1 LFFGNCAIKTIPIFV
16 KSDDLDKKHK
26 KVLKKQREGCI
37 LRTWN
42 SSTSKELENKILEQF
57 HLKRREKKLR
67 PLFFLPKDGTVP
79 QIRRKIM
86 KAKKVVTVGLAAA
99 LAASVIAGCGSSGGD
114 GTGSSGKT
122 EITIYQSKIEAN
134 EGYKKAIE
142 AYEAT
147 HPDVTINL
155 EAVTGN
161 DFSASLKAKMQS
173 DPPTIFSVGGFQ
185 DLKDYGDIL
194 EDVSDMEVLDYALDG
209 TTDMFTQDGKVL
221 AVPLYMEGYGFVVN
235 RQIFEDAG
243 VDFDSMMTFEGM
255 KEGFDT
261 LKEKIDSGEMKEKY
275 PNLEAVMEYPTKE
288 LWIAGDHD
296 ANVALTHEFASAKDA
311 YAADTMEGTGF
322 ADYKTMVDFQAG
334 YTTNADNTANL
345 NSVDYTTSLEGG
357 LAIER
362 VAAIK
367 QGNWV
372 APAVETTDPEVLEKL
387 DMLPYSVPGYSDGK
401 YFVGVSGY
409 WAINSTVSD
418 EKKEAAKDFIN
429 WLYTSEEG
437 QKIVVEDCKFV
448 PPYNN
453 FGELKAS
460 DPLSQRIMDANEA
473 GDTMDGWVYSGAPNT
488 WGQQAAGVEVQKYL
502 AGQATW
508 DEVTQS
514 CIDQWATMREAQK

>member
-1 LFFGNCAIKTIPIFV
+1 MKTKRVAAMGILVAI
-16 KSDDLDKKHK
+16 
-26 KVLKKQREGCI
+26 
-37 LRTWN
+37 
-42 SSTSKELENKILEQF
+42 
-57 HLKRREKKLR
+57 
-67 PLFFLPKDGTVP
+67 
-79 QIRRKIM
+79 M
-86 KAKKVVTVGLAAA
+86 AAMA
-99 LAASVIAGCGSSGGD
+99 AGCSNGGGSDSA
-114 GTGSSGKT
+114 KT

-142 AYEAT
+142 AYEAA
-147 HPDVTINL
+147 HPDVKINL

-161 DFSASLKAKMQS
+161 DFGASLKAKMQS

-194 EDVSDMEVLDYALDG
+194 EDVSDLELLNHALEG
-209 TTDMFTQDGKVL
+209 TTDMFTKDGKIL

-243 VDFDSMMTFEGM
+243 VDFDSMMTFDGM
-255 KEGFDT
+255 KAGFDT
-261 LKEKIDSGEMKEKY
+261 LKSKIENGEMKEKY

-296 ANVALTHEFASAKDA
+296 ANVALTHDFSTAQEA
-311 YAADTMEGTGF
+311 YDSDTLAGTGF

-372 APAVETTDPEVLEKL
+372 APAVETTDSAVLEKL

-409 WAINSTVSD
+409 WAIHSGATD
-418 EKKEAAKDFIN
+418 EQKKVAKDFIN
-429 WLYTSEEG
+429 WMYSDAEG
-437 QKIVVEDCKFV
+437 QKIVVENCKFV
-448 PPYNN
+448 PPYDN
-453 FGELKAS
+453 FGDLKAS
-460 DPLSQRIMDANEA
+460 DPLSQRIMDANAA
-473 GDTMDGWVYSGAPNT
+473 GNTMNGWVYSGAPNT

-502 AGQATW
+502 AGEATW
-508 DEVTQS
+508 EEVTKS
-514 CIDQWATMREAQK
+514 CIAQWETMRAAQK

>member
-1 LFFGNCAIKTIPIFV
+1 MKT
-16 KSDDLDKKHK
+16 KK
-26 KVLKKQREGCI
+26 
-37 LRTWN
+37 
-42 SSTSKELENKILEQF
+42 
-57 HLKRREKKLR
+57 
-67 PLFFLPKDGTVP
+67 
-79 QIRRKIM
+79 
-86 KAKKVVTVGLAAA
+86 AAA
-99 LAASVIAGCGSSGGD
+99 MGILVAITAAMAAGCGNGG
-114 GTGSSGKT
+114 GSDSAKT

-142 AYEAT
+142 AYEAS
-147 HPDVTINL
+147 HPDVKINL

-161 DFSASLKAKMQS
+161 DFGASLKAKMQS

-194 EDVSDMEVLDYALDG
+194 EDVSDLELLNHALEG
-209 TTDMFTQDGKVL
+209 TTDMFTKDGKIL

-243 VDFDSMMTFEGM
+243 VDFDSMMTFDGM
-255 KEGFDT
+255 KAGFDT
-261 LKEKIDSGEMKEKY
+261 LKSKIENGEMKEKY

-296 ANVALTHEFASAKDA
+296 ANVALTHDFSTAQEA
-311 YAADTMEGTGF
+311 YDSDTLAGKGF

-372 APAVETTDPEVLEKL
+372 APAVETTDSAVLEKL

-409 WAINSTVSD
+409 WAIHSGATD
-418 EKKEAAKDFIN
+418 EQKKVAKDFIN
-429 WLYTSEEG
+429 WMYSDAEG
-437 QKIVVEDCKFV
+437 QKIVVENCKFV
-448 PPYNN
+448 PPYDN
-453 FGELKAS
+453 FGDLKAS
-460 DPLSQRIMDANEA
+460 DPLSQRIMDANAA
-473 GDTMDGWVYSGAPNT
+473 GNTMNGWVYSGAPNT

-502 AGQATW
+502 AGEATW
-508 DEVTQS
+508 EEVTKS
-514 CIDQWATMREAQK
+514 CIAQWETMRAAQK

>member
-1 LFFGNCAIKTIPIFV
+1 MKTKRVAAMGILVAI
-16 KSDDLDKKHK
+16 
-26 KVLKKQREGCI
+26 
-37 LRTWN
+37 
-42 SSTSKELENKILEQF
+42 
-57 HLKRREKKLR
+57 
-67 PLFFLPKDGTVP
+67 
-79 QIRRKIM
+79 M
-86 KAKKVVTVGLAAA
+86 AAMA
-99 LAASVIAGCGSSGGD
+99 AGCSNGGGSDSA
-114 GTGSSGKT
+114 KT

-142 AYEAT
+142 AYEAA
-147 HPDVTINL
+147 HPDVKINL

-161 DFSASLKAKMQS
+161 DFGASLKAKMQS

-194 EDVSDMEVLDYALDG
+194 EDVSDLELLNHALEG
-209 TTDMFTQDGKVL
+209 TTDMFTKDGKIL

-243 VDFDSMMTFEGM
+243 VDFDSMMTFDGM
-255 KEGFDT
+255 KAGFDT
-261 LKEKIDSGEMKEKY
+261 LKSKIENGEMKEKY

-296 ANVALTHEFASAKDA
+296 ANVALTHDFSTAQEA
-311 YAADTMEGTGF
+311 YDSDTLAGTGF

-372 APAVETTDPEVLEKL
+372 APAVETTDSAVLEKL

-409 WAINSTVSD
+409 WAIHSGATD
-418 EKKEAAKDFIN
+418 EQKKVAKDFIN
-429 WLYTSEEG
+429 WMYSDAEG
-437 QKIVVEDCKFV
+437 QKIVVENCKFV
-448 PPYNN
+448 PPYDN
-453 FGELKAS
+453 FGDLKAS
-460 DPLSQRIMDANEA
+460 DPLSQRIMDANA
-473 GDTMDGWVYSGAPNT
+473 VGNTMNGWVYSGAPNT

-502 AGQATW
+502 AGEATW
-508 DEVTQS
+508 EEVTKS
-514 CIDQWATMREAQK
+514 CIAQWETMRAAQK

>member
-1 LFFGNCAIKTIPIFV
+1 MKTKRVAAMGILVAI
-16 KSDDLDKKHK
+16 
-26 KVLKKQREGCI
+26 
-37 LRTWN
+37 
-42 SSTSKELENKILEQF
+42 
-57 HLKRREKKLR
+57 
-67 PLFFLPKDGTVP
+67 
-79 QIRRKIM
+79 M
-86 KAKKVVTVGLAAA
+86 AAMA
-99 LAASVIAGCGSSGGD
+99 AGCSNGGGSDSA
-114 GTGSSGKT
+114 KT

-142 AYEAT
+142 AYEAS
-147 HPDVTINL
+147 HPDVKINL

-161 DFSASLKAKMQS
+161 DFGASLKAKMQS

-194 EDVSDMEVLDYALDG
+194 EDVSDLELLNHALEG
-209 TTDMFTQDGKVL
+209 TTDMFTKDGKIL

-243 VDFDSMMTFEGM
+243 VDFDSMMTFDGM
-255 KEGFDT
+255 KAGFDT
-261 LKEKIDSGEMKEKY
+261 LKSKIENGEMKEKY

-296 ANVALTHEFASAKDA
+296 ANVALTHDFSTAQEA
-311 YAADTMEGTGF
+311 YDSDTLAGTGF

-372 APAVETTDPEVLEKL
+372 APAVETTDSAVLEKL

-409 WAINSTVSD
+409 WAIHSGATD
-418 EKKEAAKDFIN
+418 EQKKVAKDFIN
-429 WLYTSEEG
+429 WMYSDAEG
-437 QKIVVEDCKFV
+437 QKIVVENCKFV
-448 PPYNN
+448 PPYDN
-453 FGELKAS
+453 FGDLKAN
-460 DPLSQRIMDANEA
+460 DPLSQRIMDANAA
-473 GDTMDGWVYSGAPNT
+473 GNTMNGWVYSGAPNT

-502 AGQATW
+502 AGEATW
-508 DEVTQS
+508 EEVTKS
-514 CIDQWATMREAQK
+514 CIAQWETMRAAQK

>member
-1 LFFGNCAIKTIPIFV
+1 MKTKRVAAMGILVAI
-16 KSDDLDKKHK
+16 
-26 KVLKKQREGCI
+26 
-37 LRTWN
+37 
-42 SSTSKELENKILEQF
+42 
-57 HLKRREKKLR
+57 
-67 PLFFLPKDGTVP
+67 
-79 QIRRKIM
+79 M
-86 KAKKVVTVGLAAA
+86 AAMA
-99 LAASVIAGCGSSGGD
+99 AGCSNGGGSDSA
-114 GTGSSGKT
+114 KT

-142 AYEAT
+142 AYEAS
-147 HPDVTINL
+147 HPDVKINL

-161 DFSASLKAKMQS
+161 DFGASLKAKMQS

-194 EDVSDMEVLDYALDG
+194 EDVSDLELLNHALEG
-209 TTDMFTQDGKVL
+209 TTDMFTKDGKIL

-243 VDFDSMMTFEGM
+243 VDFDSMMTFDGM
-255 KEGFDT
+255 KAGFDT
-261 LKEKIDSGEMKEKY
+261 LKSKIENGEMKEKY

-296 ANVALTHEFASAKDA
+296 ANVALTHDFTTAQEA
-311 YAADTMEGTGF
+311 YDSDTLAGTGF

-372 APAVETTDPEVLEKL
+372 APAVETTDSAVLEKL

-409 WAINSTVSD
+409 WAIHSGATD
-418 EKKEAAKDFIN
+418 EQKKVAKDFIN
-429 WLYTSEEG
+429 WMYSDAEG
-437 QKIVVEDCKFV
+437 QKIVVENCKFV
-448 PPYNN
+448 PPYDN
-453 FGELKAS
+453 FGDLKAS
-460 DPLSQRIMDANEA
+460 DPLSQRIMDANAA
-473 GDTMDGWVYSGAPNT
+473 GNTMNGWVYSGAPNT

-502 AGQATW
+502 AGEATW
-508 DEVTQS
+508 EEVTKS
-514 CIDQWATMREAQK
+514 CIAQWETMRAAQK

>member
-1 LFFGNCAIKTIPIFV
+1 
-16 KSDDLDKKHK
+16 
-26 KVLKKQREGCI
+26 
-37 LRTWN
+37 
-42 SSTSKELENKILEQF
+42 
-57 HLKRREKKLR
+57 
-67 PLFFLPKDGTVP
+67 
-79 QIRRKIM
+79 M
-86 KAKKVVTVGLAAA
+86 KAKKVAVLGMAAA
-99 LAASVIAGCGSSGGD
+99 MTASLLSGCGGGA
-114 GTGSSGKT
+114 GKSART

-134 EGYKKAIE
+134 EGYKKAIA
-142 AYEAT
+142 AYEES
-147 HPDVTINL
+147 HPDVKINL

-161 DFSASLKAKMQS
+161 DFGASLKAKMQS

-194 EDVSDMEVLDYALDG
+194 EDISDLEVLKHALPG
-209 TTDMFTQDGKVL
+209 TTDMFTRDGKVV

-235 RQIFEDAG
+235 RQMFEDAG
-243 VDFDSMMTFEGM
+243 VDFDSMMTFDGM
-255 KEGFDT
+255 KAGFDT
-261 LKEKIDSGEMKEKY
+261 LKAKIESGEMKEKY

-296 ANVALTHEFASAKDA
+296 VNVALTHDFATAQEAYDA
-311 YAADTMEGTGF
+311 AELPGTGF
-322 ADYKTMVDFQAG
+322 ADYKTMVDFQAS
-334 YTTNADNTANL
+334 YTTNAANTANL

-372 APAVETTDPEVLEKL
+372 APAVETTDPEVLAKL

-409 WAINSTVSD
+409 WAINSKVSD
-418 EKKEAAKDFIN
+418 EQKQAAKDFIN
-429 WLYTSEEG
+429 WMYSDPAG

-448 PPYNN
+448 PPYDN
-453 FGELKAS
+453 FGDLKAG

-473 GDTMDGWVYSGAPNT
+473 GDTMNGWVYSGAPNT

-508 DEVTQS
+508 EEVTDS
-514 CIDQWATMREAQK
+514 SIKQWASMRESQK

>member
-1 LFFGNCAIKTIPIFV
+1 MKTKRVAAMGILVAI
-16 KSDDLDKKHK
+16 
-26 KVLKKQREGCI
+26 
-37 LRTWN
+37 
-42 SSTSKELENKILEQF
+42 
-57 HLKRREKKLR
+57 
-67 PLFFLPKDGTVP
+67 
-79 QIRRKIM
+79 M
-86 KAKKVVTVGLAAA
+86 AAMA
-99 LAASVIAGCGSSGGD
+99 AGCSNGGGSDSA
-114 GTGSSGKT
+114 KT

-142 AYEAT
+142 AYEAA
-147 HPDVTINL
+147 HPDVKINL

-161 DFSASLKAKMQS
+161 DFGASLKAKMQS

-194 EDVSDMEVLDYALDG
+194 EDVSDLELLNHALEG
-209 TTDMFTQDGKVL
+209 TTDMFTKDGKIL

-243 VDFDSMMTFEGM
+243 VDFDSMMTFDGM
-255 KEGFDT
+255 KAGFDT
-261 LKEKIDSGEMKEKY
+261 LKSKIENGEMKEKY

-296 ANVALTHEFASAKDA
+296 ANVALTHDFTTAQEA
-311 YAADTMEGTGF
+311 YDSDTLAGTGF

-372 APAVETTDPEVLEKL
+372 APAVETTDSAVLEKL

-409 WAINSTVSD
+409 WAIHSGATD
-418 EKKEAAKDFIN
+418 EQKKVAKDFIN
-429 WLYTSEEG
+429 WMYSDAEG
-437 QKIVVEDCKFV
+437 KKIVVENCKFV
-448 PPYNN
+448 PPYDN
-453 FGELKAS
+453 FGDLKAS
-460 DPLSQRIMDANEA
+460 DPLSQRIMDANAA
-473 GDTMDGWVYSGAPNT
+473 GNTMNGWVYSGAPNT

-502 AGQATW
+502 AGEATW
-508 DEVTQS
+508 EEVTKS
-514 CIDQWATMREAQK
+514 CIAQWETMRAAQK

>member
-1 LFFGNCAIKTIPIFV
+1 MKTKRVAAMGILVAI
-16 KSDDLDKKHK
+16 
-26 KVLKKQREGCI
+26 
-37 LRTWN
+37 
-42 SSTSKELENKILEQF
+42 
-57 HLKRREKKLR
+57 
-67 PLFFLPKDGTVP
+67 
-79 QIRRKIM
+79 M
-86 KAKKVVTVGLAAA
+86 AAMA
-99 LAASVIAGCGSSGGD
+99 AGCSNGGGSDSA
-114 GTGSSGKT
+114 KT

-142 AYEAT
+142 AYEAA
-147 HPDVTINL
+147 HPDVKINL

-161 DFSASLKAKMQS
+161 DFGASLKAKMQS

-194 EDVSDMEVLDYALDG
+194 EDVSDLELLNHALEG
-209 TTDMFTQDGKVL
+209 TTDMFTKDGKIL

-243 VDFDSMMTFEGM
+243 VDFDSMMTFDGM
-255 KEGFDT
+255 KAGFDT
-261 LKEKIDSGEMKEKY
+261 LKSKIENGEMKEKY

-296 ANVALTHEFASAKDA
+296 ANVALTHDFSTAQEA
-311 YAADTMEGTGF
+311 YDSDTLAGTGF

-372 APAVETTDPEVLEKL
+372 APAVETTDSAVLEKL

-409 WAINSTVSD
+409 WAIHSGATD
-418 EKKEAAKDFIN
+418 EQKKVAKDFIN
-429 WLYTSEEG
+429 WMYSDAEG
-437 QKIVVEDCKFV
+437 KKIVVENCKFV
-448 PPYNN
+448 PPYDN
-453 FGELKAS
+453 FGDLKAS
-460 DPLSQRIMDANEA
+460 DPLSQRIMDANAA
-473 GDTMDGWVYSGAPNT
+473 GNTMNGWVYSGAPNT

-502 AGQATW
+502 AGEATW
-508 DEVTQS
+508 EEVTKS
-514 CIDQWATMREAQK
+514 CIAQWETMRAAQK

>member
-1 LFFGNCAIKTIPIFV
+1 MKT
-16 KSDDLDKKHK
+16 
-26 KVLKKQREGCI
+26 
-37 LRTWN
+37 
-42 SSTSKELENKILEQF
+42 
-57 HLKRREKKLR
+57 
-67 PLFFLPKDGTVP
+67 
-79 QIRRKIM
+79 RKAVAMGIVM
-86 KAKKVVTVGLAAA
+86 AMTAA
-99 LAASVIAGCGSSGGD
+99 LAAGCGNGGD
-114 GTGSSGKT
+114 SGEGKT

-142 AYEAT
+142 AYEAS
-147 HPDVTINL
+147 HPNVKINL

-161 DFSASLKAKMQS
+161 DFAASLKAKMQS

-185 DLKDYGDIL
+185 DLKDYSDIL
-194 EDVSDMEVLDYALDG
+194 EDVSDLEVLTHALDG
-209 TTDMFTQDGKVL
+209 TTDMFTKDGKVL

-235 RQIFEDAG
+235 RQMFEDAG
-243 VDFDSMMTFEGM
+243 VDFDSMMTFDGM
-255 KEGFDT
+255 KAGFDT
-261 LKEKIDSGEMKEKY
+261 LKAKIESGEMKEKY

-296 ANVALTHEFASAKDA
+296 ANVALTHDFSTAQEAYDA
-311 YAADTMEGTGF
+311 LELPGTGF
-322 ADYKTMVDFQAG
+322 EDYKKMVDFQAE

-362 VAAIK
+362 VAALK
-367 QGNWV
+367 QGNWI
-372 APAVETTDPEVLEKL
+372 APAVETTDPEVLKKL

-409 WAINSTVSD
+409 WAINNKSSD
-418 EKKEAAKDFIN
+418 EQKKAAKDFIN
-429 WLYTSEEG
+429 WLYTDPEG

-448 PPYNN
+448 PPYDN
-453 FGELKAS
+453 FGDLKAS

-473 GDTMDGWVYSGAPNT
+473 GNTMNGWVYSGAPNT

-508 DEVTQS
+508 EEVTQS
-514 CIDQWATMREAQK
+514 CIDQWKTMREAQK